1 MEYIDDKTRIAELE
15 DSLADALATIEEL
28 TAELKEARSL
38 LKSTQWYESQQRQ
51 HLERFARIKE
61 IIDPWLE
68 SNGQMTILIFY
79 THKQLIL
86 HRRCVSIAGFPNAH
100 RDSGENRRPR
110 RRVKHSSLSWMKS
123 PTPVP
128 ANGCSVVAAVRT
140 LLSVC

>member
-1 MEYIDDKTRIAELE
+1 MEYIDVKTRIAELE

-68 SNGQMTILIFY
+68 SNGI
-79 THKQLIL
+79 
-86 HRRCVSIAGFPNAH
+86 
-100 RDSGENRRPR
+100 
-110 RRVKHSSLSWMKS
+110 
-123 PTPVP
+123 
-128 ANGCSVVAAVRT
+128 
-140 LLSVC
+140 